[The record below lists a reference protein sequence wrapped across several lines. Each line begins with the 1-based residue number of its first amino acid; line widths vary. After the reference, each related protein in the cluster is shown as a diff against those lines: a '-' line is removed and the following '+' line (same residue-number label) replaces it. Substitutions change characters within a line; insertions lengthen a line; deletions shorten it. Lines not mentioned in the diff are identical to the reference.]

1 MYVCTPACLVC
12 SVFTPPPCRVFT
24 QDFLAVEDVLS
35 YLPDREVALE
45 QLVTAQ
51 LRSAPV
57 SHPLAQYRTAYTY
70 DPPALEALEE

>member
-1 MYVCTPACLVC
+1 MP
-12 SVFTPPPCRVFT
+12 S
-24 QDFLAVEDVLS
+24 QDFLTVEDVLS

>member
-1 MYVCTPACLVC
+1 M
-12 SVFTPPPCRVFT
+12 
-24 QDFLAVEDVLS
+24 S
-35 YLPDREVALE
+35 YLPSREVALE

-57 SHPLAQYRTAYTY
+57 THPLAQYRTAYTY